1 MIDLKKYISET
12 ERAFGITKYIVE
24 KFRLS
29 KDNLTNHYEPDDP
42 TYWEVDDVLSGT
54 YGYNMTLP
62 VFYKIVKKP
71 PKGFSVV
78 KLTSKLA
85 SGHYNGSFTEVP
97 DDSCL
102 KDDLKQKPKTVRI
115 NSRGNVVI
123 DRCYVTLWDGKPV
136 WGNDMD

>member
-1 MIDLKKYISET
+1 MKNLNQ
-12 ERAFGITKYIVE
+12 FITE

-29 KDNLTNHYEPDDP
+29 KDDLDRMKDHDDP
-42 TYWEVDDVLSGT
+42 EDWDVGDVLSGT

-62 VFYKIVKKP
+62 VFYKIVKRT

-85 SGHYNGSFTEVP
+85 SGHYNGSFTKVP

-102 KDDLKQKPKTVRI
+102 EDDLKKKPINVRI

-123 DRCYVTLWDGKPV
+123 DKVYVSLWDGEPV